1 MPVIFR
7 DEFERKAHDVIS
19 IMKHGSPGGNAR
31 AEEVRRV
38 ADYLRGG
45 PLATS
50 RITEVG
56 VKPPV
61 PVVVTR
67 TVFPKPLVVPAPLK
81 LPQP

>member
-1 MPVIFR
+1 MSVIFR
-7 DEFERKAHDVIS
+7 DEFERKAHDVIC
-19 IMKHGSPGGNAR
+19 IVKHGSPGGNAR

-50 RITEVG
+50 RITEVR

-61 PVVVTR
+61 L
-67 TVFPKPLVVPAPLK
+67 PKPLVVPPPPASLK